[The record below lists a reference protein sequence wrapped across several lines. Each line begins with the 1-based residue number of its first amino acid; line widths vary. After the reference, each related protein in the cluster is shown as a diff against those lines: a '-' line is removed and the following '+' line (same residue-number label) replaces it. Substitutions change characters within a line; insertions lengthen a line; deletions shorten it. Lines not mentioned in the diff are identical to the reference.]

1 MKQGMSIQEL
11 AQEIARID
19 SAKKDIVVPTDRM
32 WASVDQNEE
41 RNPDREIR
49 IEIPVQETK
58 REAFHNGVMESF
70 GINQIGHGQIANKL
84 EIPKKYYDRMR
95 VDAPELLATNI
106 NCWMKQE
113 PKRRLVRTLDG
124 DVRAFL
130 SDRYG
135 LYLDNALLLT
145 SAMPTLMKYE
155 EMSFRSLML
164 TDKRLYLQCVYPKI
178 QGKLKVGDMVQAGL
192 VLSNSEVG
200 CGEFMC
206 ERLIFVLSCLNGC
219 VRGKSLGRRHV
230 SRILGDD
237 PEDFYKDDT
246 IKSEIE
252 TFKLM
257 VRDTVENAF
266 DEAEFLKDVKLI
278 DEISDNKIE
287 GKIDKTVEEI
297 SKATGIHETEKDEI
311 LKRLIEGGDL
321 SQWGMSQSITNLAND
336 VEVYDRAV
344 ELQRI
349 GGDVIDMPEDQWRAY
364 SSN

>member
-1 MKQGMSIQEL
+1 MKQGMNIQEL

-19 SAKKDIVVPTDRM
+19 STKRDFVVPTDKL
-32 WASVDQNEE
+32 WAEVDEE
-41 RNPDREIR
+41 EEKPEIR
-49 IEIPVQETK
+49 IRV
-58 REAFHNGVMESF
+58 HVNGGVESF
-70 GINQIGHGQIANKL
+70 GINQVGHGQIANKL
-84 EIPKKYYDRMR
+84 EIPKKYYDRMEK
-95 VDAPELLATNI
+95 DAPDLLATNI
-106 NCWMKQE
+106 NCWMRQE

-130 SDRYG
+130 SDRFG

-145 SAMPTLMKYE
+145 SAMPTLMKYQD
-155 EMSFRSLML
+155 MQFKSLMI

-200 CGEFMC
+200 CGQFMC
-206 ERLIFVLSCLNGC
+206 ERLIFILSCLNGAI
-219 VRGKSLGRRHV
+219 RGKSLSRRHV

-237 PEDFYKDDT
+237 PDDFYKEDT
-246 IKSEIE
+246 IKSEID

-266 DEAEFLKDVKLI
+266 DKTEFLKDVEKI
-278 DEISDNKIE
+278 DEISGRHIE

-297 SKATGIHETEKDEI
+297 SKATGIYETEKEEV
-311 LKRLIEGGDL
+311 LKRLINGGDL
-321 SQWGMSQSITNLAND
+321 SQWGVSQSITKLAHD
-336 VEVYDRAV
+336 VETYDRSV